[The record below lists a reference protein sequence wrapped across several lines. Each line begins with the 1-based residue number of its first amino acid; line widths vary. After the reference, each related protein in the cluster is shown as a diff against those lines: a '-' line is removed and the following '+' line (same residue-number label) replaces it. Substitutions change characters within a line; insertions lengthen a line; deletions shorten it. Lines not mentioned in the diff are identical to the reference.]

1 VATTAQ
7 ASNPVR
13 ISQVYGSGSK
23 VANGYER
30 DYVGSFNGSNA
41 PANVGGWSVQHG
53 SAQGSS
59 FGSATHDYAKIP
71 SGATIPPG
79 RVLSKS

>member
-30 DYVGSFNGSNA
+30 DYVELLNSSNA
-41 PANVGGWSVQHG
+41 PVNIGGWPVQYG

-59 FGSATHDYAKIP
+59 FGSATHNHAKIP

-79 RVLSKS
+79 AA